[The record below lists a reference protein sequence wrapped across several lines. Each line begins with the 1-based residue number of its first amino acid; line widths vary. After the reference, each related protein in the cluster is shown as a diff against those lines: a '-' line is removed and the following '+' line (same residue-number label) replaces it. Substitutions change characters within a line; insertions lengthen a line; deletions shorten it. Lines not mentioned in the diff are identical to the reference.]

1 MGLKFDESMTSA
13 AYVDNE
19 VRSSTYGQITIGKSF
34 FVGGNTTPELAKH
47 YPGYSSWLTRQPLRS
62 WQMFVARHEI
72 QHLFYEN
79 RKMNFLG
86 PRADQSNEIE
96 ASRIAVEW
104 VKSNGL

>member
-1 MGLKFDESMTSA
+1 MRSGAQVAVAEANKETLTAQYFRKALGMGLKFDESMTSA

-62 WQMFVARHEI
+62 WQMFVA
-72 QHLFYEN
+72 
-79 RKMNFLG
+79 
-86 PRADQSNEIE
+86 
-96 ASRIAVEW
+96 IAM
-104 VKSNGL
+104 KSSTFFMKIAR